1 MPLVDI
7 YLIGGFL
14 GSGKT
19 TLLQNILGWD
29 IDLSS
34 TVVLL
39 NEFGQISIDGM
50 LLDSKGSEIVEL
62 ANGCICCSMRGEFI
76 DSIETVLNKFS
87 PKMVFV
93 ETTGV
98 ADTLEVVAFLRGSMI
113 VDKIVL
119 KKVICVLDAELWEG
133 KDNFGSVF
141 FNQIK
146 AADVVLVNKMD
157 LVDKEKMPL
166 MLREVSSVNP
176 QSMVI
181 PTFHSK
187 IDPEVLLGAGSSFWV
202 EEENRVLESEGREA
216 AELEFESFIFQEEGA
231 LSETSFRGFL
241 ERLPFNVFRVKGPVK
256 FGKNA
261 FMLNH
266 VGGRSHWIE
275 HESIGDTRLVFIG
288 WNLDI
293 DALLRE
299 LKSCIDR

>member
-166 MLREVSSVNP
+166 MLREVNSVTG
-176 QSMVI
+176 VC
-181 PTFHSK
+181 T
-187 IDPEVLLGAGSSFWV
+187 
-202 EEENRVLESEGREA
+202 
-216 AELEFESFIFQEEGA
+216 
-231 LSETSFRGFL
+231 
-241 ERLPFNVFRVKGPVK
+241 
-256 FGKNA
+256 
-261 FMLNH
+261 
-266 VGGRSHWIE
+266 
-275 HESIGDTRLVFIG
+275 
-288 WNLDI
+288 
-293 DALLRE
+293 
-299 LKSCIDR
+299 